1 MQNQGKYIEPLSG
14 SKIATCLKGLQIT
27 FENGVTVSVQWGER
41 SESSNRTSIKEAK
54 ASCQEP
60 TPQCKTAEVAMWR
73 GDEPGQ
79 FATTRKFIGHQTPDQ
94 VSQWM
99 HLAQTMSVDE
109 WENNRESLTL
119 GAKK

>member
-1 MQNQGKYIEPLSG
+1 MQNQTGKYIEPFSG
-14 SKIATCLKGLQIT
+14 SRIATCLKGLQIT
-27 FENGVTVSVQWGER
+27 FENGVTVSVQWGEGNY
-41 SESSNRTSIKEAK
+41 SSNRTPEA
-54 ASCQEP
+54 AVFCQEP
-60 TPQCKTAEVAMWR
+60 TPQCKTAEVAIWR
-73 GDEPGQ
+73 GDEWGTFSDGDQ
-79 FATTRKFIGHQTPDQ
+79 VKGWQTPDQ